1 MTTLSLHERSLA
13 FIKGTYG
20 TISNVDA
27 ATLTEDLEA
36 AIAAERSKEQAKPQ
50 QEPDFYLYPQHLA
63 QLKLCD
69 TLLCELSTVKMEGA
83 TACYT
88 SPQPR
93 EPLSDDEIVMMYA
106 ENPTSDAEMIEFARA
121 IEAQHNIGVK
131 K

>member
-1 MTTLSLHERSLA
+1 MTTPTLSLLERCYKLIA
-13 FIKGTYG
+13 GLQGDGAKGLL
-20 TISNVDA
+20 D
-27 ATLTEDLEA
+27 DL
-36 AIAAERSKEQAKPQ
+36 AIALGQVGKEQVKPQ
-50 QEPDFYLYPQHLA
+50 QEPSFYLYPQHLA